1 MEQATGRLGRSP
13 GTAALRLDRYQP
25 KGIDSAAWSQVQPF
39 VSACA
44 TRLSLGHTASGL
56 RTARVLARLAAWC
69 VAEGIA
75 LDPELVLD
83 PETVERFVCQGVADT
98 PSRATYRSVL
108 RRIGPALTATAPWE
122 ARPTVLARRHVALPY
137 SEAELSGLRAAATR
151 QATPGRIRAAR
162 ALLAL
167 GAGAG
172 LDGRWVARVSA
183 VDVVVRSG
191 SVQIWVG
198 EPSPRL
204 VPVLVEWERE
214 VLDLATSA
222 GGCFLVGGRSTA
234 KNRAGSLAASL
245 EVGHG
250 SPKFSASRLR
260 STWLVQHLR
269 LGTRLPELTRAAG
282 LAGITVVSDLLEHV
296 IPVGEAEAAEMMR
309 GPR

>member
-1 MEQATGRLGRSP
+1 MEQAMGRRRPSQGAP
-13 GTAALRLDRYQP
+13 LRLDGYRP
-25 KGIDSAAWSQVQPF
+25 SGLGSVAWSQVQPF
-39 VSACA
+39 VSSCA
-44 TRLSLGHTASGL
+44 NRLSLRHTASGV

-69 VAEGIA
+69 LTQGIP

-83 PETVERFVCQGVADT
+83 PETVERFVHQGVADT
-98 PSRATYRSVL
+98 PSRPTYRSVL
-108 RRIGPALTATAPWE
+108 RRIGPVLTATAPWE
-122 ARPTVLARRHVALPY
+122 ARPAALARRHVALPY
-137 SEAELSGLRAAATR
+137 SEAELAGLRSAATR

-183 VDVVVRSG
+183 ADVVVRSG
-191 SVQIWVG
+191 SVQVRVG

-204 VPVLVEWERE
+204 VPVMAEWERD
-214 VLDLATSA
+214 VLDLASTA
-222 GGCFLVGGRSTA
+222 GGCFLIGGRSTA

-250 SPKFSASRLR
+250 GPKFSAPRLR
-260 STWLVQHLR
+260 STWLVHHLR

-282 LAGITVVSDLLEHV
+282 LAGVTVVSDLLEHV
-296 IPVGEAEAAEMMR
+296 VPVGEDEAAEMLR
-309 GPR
+309 GRR

>member
-1 MEQATGRLGRSP
+1 MEQGTGRRRPSRGSP
-13 GTAALRLDRYQP
+13 LRLDGYRP
-25 KGIDSAAWSQVQPF
+25 KGLDPSAWSQVQPF
-39 VSACA
+39 VLAC
-44 TRLSLGHTASGL
+44 TNRLSLGHTASGL
-56 RTARVLARLAAWC
+56 RTARVLARLAGWC

-83 PETVERFVCQGVADT
+83 PETVERFVCQGLADT

-108 RRIGPALTATAPWE
+108 RRIGPVLTATAPWE
-122 ARPTVLARRHVALPY
+122 ARPAALARRHVALPY
-137 SEAELSGLRAAATR
+137 SAAELAGLRAAATS
-151 QATPGRIRAAR
+151 QATAGRVRAAR

-183 VDVVVRSG
+183 ADVVARSG
-191 SVQIWVG
+191 TVQVLVG
-198 EPSPRL
+198 EPSPRS
-204 VPVLVEWERE
+204 VPVLGEWERE
-214 VLDLATSA
+214 VLELASAA

-250 SPKFSASRLR
+250 GPKFSASRLR
-260 STWLVQHLR
+260 STWLVHHLR

-282 LAGITVVSDLLEHV
+282 LAGITVVSDLIEHV
-296 IPVGEAEAAEMMR
+296 IPVGEEEAAEMLR
-309 GPR
+309 GRP